1 MTLYAYLRV
10 STDAQ
15 DVNNQKLGVLEYCA
29 RQNLGGPILVEDT
42 ASGKMNWS
50 ERELGALLGRTSPGD
65 ILVVSEISRLARSA
79 LQVLEVMKVAAE
91 KCVAVHVVKNA
102 MIMDGSIQ
110 SKIYATI
117 FGLAAEIERDFI
129 AQRTREALAR
139 KKADGFTLGRP
150 AGEAEKLALDA
161 YAADIDRYLAI
172 KLGKRDI
179 AKLLGVS
186 PNTLY
191 SWIRRRRPE
200 LLTTSTDAGSIPAA

>member
-29 RQNLGGPILVEDT
+29 RQNLGGPVLVEDT

-50 ERELGALLGRTSPGD
+50 ERELGALLSRTSPGD

-150 AGEAEKLALDA
+150 TGEAEKLALDA
-161 YAADIDRYLAI
+161 YAADIDHYLEI

-200 LLTTSTDAGSIPAA
+200 LLLSQEQKD

>member
-1 MTLYAYLRV
+1 MTLFAYLRV

-29 RQNLGGPILVEDT
+29 TRNLGAPVLVSDT
-42 ASGKMNWS
+42 ASGKVDWDK
-50 ERELGALLGRTSPGD
+50 RELGALLNRCQAGD
-65 ILVVSEISRLARSA
+65 ILVIAEISRMARSA

-91 KCVAVHVVKNA
+91 KSVVVHIVKNS

-139 KKADGFTLGRP
+139 RKADGHKLGRP
-150 AGEAEKLALDA
+150 AGEAEKLSLDTNERE
-161 YAADIDRYLAI
+161 IDHYLSI
-172 KLGKRDI
+172 KLNKRAI

-200 LLTTSTDAGSIPAA
+200 VLQAG

>member
-10 STDAQ
+10 STDTQ

-29 RQNLGGPILVEDT
+29 TRSLGMPVLIEDT
-42 ASGKMNWS
+42 ASGKTEWNK
-50 ERELGALLGRTSPGD
+50 RELGVLLNRCSPGD
-65 ILVVSEISRLARSA
+65 VLVVAEISRLARSA

-91 KCVAVHVVKNA
+91 KTVAVHIVKNS

-139 KKADGFTLGRP
+139 RKADGHTLGRP
-150 AGEAEKLALDA
+150 AGEASKLALDEHERQ
-161 YAADIDRYLAI
+161 IDQYLDI
-172 KLGKRDI
+172 KLNKRAI

-191 SWIRRRRPE
+191 SWLRRRRPE
-200 LLTTSTDAGSIPAA
+200 VFLEAETVTEKEK

>member
-15 DVNNQKLGVLEYCA
+15 DVKNQKLGVLEYCA
-29 RQNLGGPILVEDT
+29 TRSLGVPVLVEDT
-42 ASGKMNWS
+42 ASGKIDWDK
-50 ERELGALLGRTSPGD
+50 RELGALLNRCSPGD
-65 ILVVSEISRLARSA
+65 VLVVAEISRMARSA

-91 KCVAVHVVKNA
+91 KTVAVHIVKNA

-139 KKADGFTLGRP
+139 RKADGHTLGRP
-150 AGEAEKLALDA
+150 AGEAEKLALDERA
-161 YAADIDRYLAI
+161 RDIDNYLSI

-179 AKLLGVS
+179 ARLLGVS

-191 SWIRRRRPE
+191 TWLRRRRPE
-200 LLTTSTDAGSIPAA
+200 VLATQEGKEE

>member
-29 RQNLGGPILVEDT
+29 TRSLGVPVLVEDT
-42 ASGKMNWS
+42 ASGKIDWDK
-50 ERELGALLGRTSPGD
+50 RELGALLNRSSPGD
-65 ILVVSEISRLARSA
+65 VLVVAEISRLARSA

-91 KCVAVHVVKNA
+91 KTVAVHVVKNS
-102 MIMDGSIQ
+102 MVMDGSIQ

-139 KKADGFTLGRP
+139 RKADGHTLGRP
-150 AGEAEKLALDA
+150 TGEAEKLALDEHA
-161 YAADIDRYLAI
+161 RDIDHYLSI

-179 AKLLGVS
+179 ARLLGVS

-191 SWIRRRRPE
+191 TWLRRRRPE
-200 LLTTSTDAGSIPAA
+200 VLATTQEGKEE

>member
-29 RQNLGGPILVEDT
+29 RQSLGVPILVEDT
-42 ASGKMNWS
+42 ASGKMNWT
-50 ERELGALLGRTSPGD
+50 ERELGQLLNRTSPGD
-65 ILVVSEISRLARSA
+65 VLVVAEISRMARSA

-91 KCVAVHVVKNA
+91 KSIAVHVVKNA

-150 AGEAEKLALDA
+150 VGEAEKLALDA
-161 YAADIDRYLAI
+161 YATDIDRYLEI

-191 SWIRRRRPE
+191 SWLRRRRPGV
-200 LLTTSTDAGSIPAA
+200 LSTSE